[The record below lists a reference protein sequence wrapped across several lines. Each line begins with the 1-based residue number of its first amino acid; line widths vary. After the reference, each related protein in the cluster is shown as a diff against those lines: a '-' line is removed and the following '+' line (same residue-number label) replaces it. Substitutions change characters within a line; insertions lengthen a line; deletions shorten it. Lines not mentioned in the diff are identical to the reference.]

1 MSDEDRRKMDYEELA
16 SAAKENRLSY
26 DDVNLITTK
35 HYYYGFK
42 IIKLWRENAARK
54 AEQKRSQQQ
63 LLLHKSNTM
72 RSMARTHTGVR
83 SSMETLD
90 KVGRQVA
97 SNEELEIVIKEEIQK
112 MKESQ
117 DEKNRVYTANFL
129 SYKRD
134 D

>member
-1 MSDEDRRKMDYEELA
+1 
-16 SAAKENRLSY
+16 
-26 DDVNLITTK
+26 
-35 HYYYGFK
+35 
-42 IIKLWRENAARK
+42 
-54 AEQKRSQQQ
+54 
-63 LLLHKSNTM
+63 
-72 RSMARTHTGVR
+72 MARTHTGVR

-117 DEKNRVYTANFL
+117 DEKNRVYTANVL
-129 SYKRD
+129 NYKRD